1 MPNLILIKHAMP
13 EIIPSVSSKEWVLS
27 EAGIAS
33 CGTLADSLS
42 GYELQQLFSS
52 REIKAVQ
59 TAEIIAEQLGLVNTP
74 VDDLHENDRSGF
86 PFFENPEDW
95 KQQFREFF
103 AHPKQRI
110 IGNESA
116 EEALARFEKAVRNLI
131 REHVDESL
139 AIVAHGTVITLL
151 VAAHNDI
158 EPFEYW
164 ASLEL
169 PSFVVLEAGT
179 LSVSG
184 GAGDLE
190 SV

>member
-1 MPNLILIKHAMP
+1 MPNIILIKHAMP
-13 EIIPSVSSKEWVLS
+13 EILQSEPAKNWVLS

-33 CGTLADSLS
+33 CNALADAFA
-42 GYELQQLFSS
+42 GYEIQQLFSS

-59 TAEIIAEQLGLVNTP
+59 TAEIVGEQLGLVNTP
-74 VDDLHENDRSGF
+74 IADLHENDRNGF

-103 AHPKQRI
+103 ANPGQRI

-116 EEALARFEKAVRNLI
+116 EEALARFEKAVRDLI
-131 REHVDESL
+131 RKHADESL

-151 VAAHNDI
+151 VAAYHDI
-158 EPFEYW
+158 EPFEFW

-169 PSFVVLEAGT
+169 PSFVVLEFGM
-179 LSVSG
+179 LR
-184 GAGDLE
+184 LM
-190 SV
+190 

>member
-13 EIIPSVSSKEWVLS
+13 EIIPAEPSKNWVLS
-27 EAGIAS
+27 EAGIDS
-33 CGTLADSLS
+33 CSALADSLS
-42 GYELQQLFSS
+42 GYGIQQLFSS

-59 TAEIIAEQLGLVNTP
+59 TAEIVGEQLGLVNTP
-74 VDDLHENDRSGF
+74 VDNLYENDRSGF
-86 PFFENPEDW
+86 PYFENPEDW

-103 AHPKQRI
+103 ANPKECI

-116 EEALARFEKAVRNLI
+116 EEALIRFEKTVCGLI
-131 REHVDESL
+131 SAHRGESL

-151 VAAHNDI
+151 VAAYNDV
-158 EPFEYW
+158 EPFKFWE
-164 ASLEL
+164 SLEL
-169 PSFVVLEAGT
+169 PSFVLLEAGT

-190 SV
+190 SG